1 MNVIFVLIFYI
12 LFVNL
17 LGFYAMYNDKMR
29 ARKRAFRIPES
40 TLFCLAIIGGSIGC
54 LLGMYFFRHK
64 TRHWTFVY
72 GMPLILTLQLLGII
86 ALFLAP
92 VEIQLL

>member
-54 LLGMYFFRHK
+54 LLGMYVFRHK

-72 GMPLILTLQLLGII
+72 GMPLILALQLLGII